1 LAQARVRTELRR
13 ARRASRA
20 AWPSGSGGV
29 LPMSGDVRPGG
40 RECELFNDHIF
51 CELRALA
58 QVPDDFVNSGW
69 NLEELTHGGG
79 KGGTLMARIGNS
91 YIVKELSKADH
102 ASLLQLTAS
111 YGQHVRSGETLLC
124 PMYLHFRDTPS
135 GRSFFAMRNSSGSGP
150 FSALYDL
157 KGCADD
163 KLLEEDGEPIRVV
176 RKRIWNVGMW
186 VSHRNWS
193 KERVLYHEGK
203 RKARTCE
210 IVLPAEQRAWCLKS
224 MARDTEWLA
233 QQRIMDYSLLVAVT
247 AGSSA
252 DVSSVGS
259 SGSSAS
265 PAGQK
270 PIVYKDEEGQDVAV
284 YLSIIDILQRWTM
297 GKCAARVLKCAEW
310 DQPTIPPAMYARRF
324 HQHFTD
330 HLVELP
336 WHIGGASE
344 PAADAQ
350 GPGGAPTG
358 DELVK
363 VDLAPSEATTN
374 APAVAEQE
382 RDLVADCQPRDQLE
396 HEEVVLDTPA
406 AMQAANEAPAK
417 ERDLVRDCEPRDQ
430 LELEEVVL
438 DTPAA
443 MQAANEAPAKDT
455 VRPAAL
461 SKKEP
466 PKNQDKTDIIS
477 AGSVESGPSGRAG
490 RDVGG
495 RRGGRGRGKNGSN

>member
-1 LAQARVRTELRR
+1 
-13 ARRASRA
+13 
-20 AWPSGSGGV
+20 
-29 LPMSGDVRPGG
+29 MSGDVRPGG

-79 KGGTLMARIGNS
+79 KGGTLMARIGDS
-91 YIVKELSKADH
+91 YIVKELSKSDH

-111 YGQHVRSGETLLC
+111 YGQHVRSGDTLLC

-252 DVSSVGS
+252 DVSSVCS

-265 PAGQK
+265 PAVQK

-297 GKCAARVLKCAEW
+297 GKCAARVLKCSEW

-336 WHIGGASE
+336 WHIGGASA

-363 VDLAPSEATTN
+363 VDLAPSEATTS
-374 APAVAEQE
+374 APAVAEQDFSK
-382 RDLVADCQPRDQLE
+382 DLSHNDSAPWQVTSASVDVDQ
-396 HEEVVLDTPA
+396 
-406 AMQAANEAPAK
+406 

-430 LELEEVVL
+430 LELEE
-438 DTPAA
+438 A
-443 MQAANEAPAKDT
+443 
-455 VRPAAL
+455 
-461 SKKEP
+461 
-466 PKNQDKTDIIS
+466 DIIS
-477 AGSVESGPSGRAG
+477 AGSVESGPSGRTG